1 MIDLKIANRD
11 DLSNYIYFQ
20 NYERI
25 DESEIFNA
33 IIEKLSADSNML
45 LGQTQELPYSLLK
58 NCKLKDDSFDIILD
72 NDYGAYI
79 VATSNEVLKKLIN
92 YFD

>member
-11 DLSNYIYFQ
+11 DLSNSIYFQ

-25 DESEIFNA
+25 DESVIFDA
-33 IIEKLSADSNML
+33 IIEKLSADSTVI
-45 LGQTQELPYSLLK
+45 LGQTQELPYCLLK

-72 NDYGAYI
+72 DNYGAYI
-79 VATSNEVLKKLIN
+79 VSTSNEVLKKIIT